1 MPTQYYFISFQFW
14 YMLAKTLA
22 EEAAWKF
29 AKENSIDF
37 VTLNPRYVI
46 GPLLQPTL
54 DETVEMILNLVNGAK
69 TYLDAYYRLID
80 VRDVVV
86 EHVQALEI
94 PPASGRYCLV
104 ADDLHFSELLK
115 IIHKH
120 YPTLQLLEETSF
132 PLCNLP
138 LCLIE
143 VSKTTFW
150 LLTKLFIASNVAGE
164 GFFGRSKSTKRTSG

>member
-1 MPTQYYFISFQFW
+1 
-14 YMLAKTLA
+14 MLGKM
-22 EEAAWKF
+22 
-29 AKENSIDF
+29 
-37 VTLNPRYVI
+37 
-46 GPLLQPTL
+46 GLLVDSAVL
-54 DETVEMILNLVNGAK
+54 GAK

-120 YPTLQLLEETSF
+120 YPTLQLLEE
-132 PLCNLP
+132 
-138 LCLIE
+138 
-143 VSKTTFW
+143 
-150 LLTKLFIASNVAGE
+150 
-164 GFFGRSKSTKRTSG
+164 